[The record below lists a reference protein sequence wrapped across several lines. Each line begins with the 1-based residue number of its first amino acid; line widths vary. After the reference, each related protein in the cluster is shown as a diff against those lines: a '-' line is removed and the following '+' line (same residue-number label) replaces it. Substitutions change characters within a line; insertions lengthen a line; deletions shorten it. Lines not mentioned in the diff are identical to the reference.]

1 MLCEGITDKVIQ
13 MSIKTYSE
21 LILLPTFEERYKY
34 LQLNGVIGD
43 ETFGFDRYINQ
54 MFYRSQEWKQVRDY
68 VIVRDNGC
76 DLGMEGHDIRG
87 RILIHHMNPISMKDI
102 QKNTKILLDPEYL
115 ITTMHSTHNAIHY
128 GDESLLI
135 SAPIERT
142 KNDTC
147 PWKH

>member
-1 MLCEGITDKVIQ
+1 

-21 LILLPTFEERYKY
+21 LILLPTFEERYRY

-43 ETFGFDRYINQ
+43 KTFGFDRCINQ

-128 GDESLLI
+128 GDESLLV